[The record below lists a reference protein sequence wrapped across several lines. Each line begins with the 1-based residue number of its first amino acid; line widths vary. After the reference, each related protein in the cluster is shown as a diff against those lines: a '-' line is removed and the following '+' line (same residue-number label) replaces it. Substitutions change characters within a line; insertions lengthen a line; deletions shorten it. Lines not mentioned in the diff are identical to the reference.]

1 MKRSGQKTIRQA
13 AAALCAAAFF
23 LGAAGISSA
32 AQLAPPPQ
40 VSAKSAALLDGT
52 TGECLYVKNGEQRA
66 LIASTTKIMTGLLV
80 CEAGELDRTVTVPD
94 AAVGLE
100 GSSMYLKKDETLT
113 RRDLLYG
120 MMLHS
125 GNDAALT
132 LAISVSG
139 SEAAFVRQMN
149 LRARALGLTQTH
161 FANPHGLDSGENYS
175 TALDL
180 AHLAQA
186 ALQNAQLRAVVSTK
200 TAVCAGRTLTNH
212 NKLLWRYDGCIGV
225 KTGYT
230 RHAGRYLGPG
240 RLARP
245 YCASG
250 LRLCRSWARH
260 ARLSA
265 EQEDRMEERLQKIL
279 ARCAGVSRRRAEEL
293 IAAGRVRVNGNTA
306 QLGEQADAEEDVIEL
321 DGTRVKTRQEPQPVY
336 LMLCKPRGFVTTMHD
351 EKGRRSVAELVADVP
366 ERVYPVGRLDYN
378 SEGLL
383 LMTNDGVLAN
393 ALMHPKKSIDKT
405 YLVWVSG
412 YIAGKEQS
420 LSQPIEIDGRKTS
433 PAAVQLL
440 HEAGTT
446 ALFRV
451 TIHEGR
457 NRQIRRI
464 CERAELTVTRLRRV
478 QEGQLTLGDLKPGQH
493 RPLTETELRAI
504 FEEIQK

>member
-1 MKRSGQKTIRQA
+1 MRRSGQKTIRQA

-139 SEAAFVRQMN
+139 SEGAFVRQMN

-230 RHAGRYLGPG
+230 RHAGRILVSAAERDGRMLIAVTISDPDDWRDHTALLDYGFAVLGSDTPAYPQN
-240 RLARP
+240 RRIVWKNDCKKFWRA
-245 YCASG
+245 A
-250 LRLCRSWARH
+250 
-260 ARLSA
+260 
-265 EQEDRMEERLQKIL
+265 Q
-279 ARCAGVSRRRAEEL
+279 VSH
-293 IAAGRVRVNGNTA
+293 AAGR
-306 QLGEQADAEEDVIEL
+306 
-321 DGTRVKTRQEPQPVY
+321 
-336 LMLCKPRGFVTTMHD
+336 
-351 EKGRRSVAELVADVP
+351 RS
-366 ERVYPVGRLDYN
+366 
-378 SEGLL
+378 
-383 LMTNDGVLAN
+383 
-393 ALMHPKKSIDKT
+393 
-405 YLVWVSG
+405 
-412 YIAGKEQS
+412 
-420 LSQPIEIDGRKTS
+420 
-433 PAAVQLL
+433 
-440 HEAGTT
+440 
-446 ALFRV
+446 
-451 TIHEGR
+451 
-457 NRQIRRI
+457 
-464 CERAELTVTRLRRV
+464 
-478 QEGQLTLGDLKPGQH
+478 
-493 RPLTETELRAI
+493 
-504 FEEIQK
+504 

>member
-1 MKRSGQKTIRQA
+1 MQNETQRSKNDPASGGGTLRRRLFPRRGGYIQRRTARAASAGVGQKRRTARRDDRGVP
-13 AAALCAAAFF
+13 LR
-23 LGAAGISSA
+23 
-32 AQLAPPPQ
+32 
-40 VSAKSAALLDGT
+40 
-52 TGECLYVKNGEQRA
+52 ENGEQRA

-230 RHAGRYLGPG
+230 RHAGRILVSAAERDGRMLIAVTISDPDDWRDHTALLDYGFAVLGRDTPVY
-240 RLARP
+240 P
-245 YCASG
+245 
-250 LRLCRSWARH
+250 
-260 ARLSA
+260 
-265 EQEDRMEERLQKIL
+265 QN
-279 ARCAGVSRRRAEEL
+279 RRIVWKNDCKKFWRAAQAFR
-293 IAAGRVRVNGNTA
+293 AAGR
-306 QLGEQADAEEDVIEL
+306 
-321 DGTRVKTRQEPQPVY
+321 
-336 LMLCKPRGFVTTMHD
+336 
-351 EKGRRSVAELVADVP
+351 RS
-366 ERVYPVGRLDYN
+366 
-378 SEGLL
+378 
-383 LMTNDGVLAN
+383 
-393 ALMHPKKSIDKT
+393 
-405 YLVWVSG
+405 
-412 YIAGKEQS
+412 
-420 LSQPIEIDGRKTS
+420 
-433 PAAVQLL
+433 
-440 HEAGTT
+440 
-446 ALFRV
+446 
-451 TIHEGR
+451 
-457 NRQIRRI
+457 
-464 CERAELTVTRLRRV
+464 
-478 QEGQLTLGDLKPGQH
+478 
-493 RPLTETELRAI
+493 
-504 FEEIQK
+504 

>member
-230 RHAGRYLGPG
+230 RHAGRILVSAAERDG
-240 RLARP
+240 R
-245 YCASG
+245 
-250 LRLCRSWARH
+250 
-260 ARLSA
+260 
-265 EQEDRMEERLQKIL
+265 M
-279 ARCAGVSRRRAEEL
+279 L
-293 IAAGRVRVNGNTA
+293 IAVTISDPDDWRDHTALLDYGFAVLGRDT
-306 QLGEQADAEEDVIEL
+306 
-321 DGTRVKTRQEPQPVY
+321 
-336 LMLCKPRGFVTTMHD
+336 
-351 EKGRRSVAELVADVP
+351 S
-366 ERVYPVGRLDYN
+366 VYPQNRRIVWK
-378 SEGLL
+378 
-383 LMTNDGVLAN
+383 NDC
-393 ALMHPKKSIDKT
+393 KKF
-405 YLVWVSG
+405 WR
-412 YIAGKEQS
+412 AA
-420 LSQPIEIDGRKTS
+420 PAS
-433 PAAVQLL
+433 PAA
-440 HEAGTT
+440 
-446 ALFRV
+446 
-451 TIHEGR
+451 
-457 NRQIRRI
+457 
-464 CERAELTVTRLRRV
+464 RLRS
-478 QEGQLTLGDLKPGQH
+478 
-493 RPLTETELRAI
+493 
-504 FEEIQK
+504 

>member
-230 RHAGRYLGPG
+230 RHAGRILVSAAERDG
-240 RLARP
+240 RMLIAVTISDPDDWRDHAALLDYGFAVLAAQTPVYPQNRRIVWKND
-245 YCASG
+245 CKKFWRAAQAS
-250 LRLCRSWARH
+250 R
-260 ARLSA
+260 
-265 EQEDRMEERLQKIL
+265 
-279 ARCAGVSRRRAEEL
+279 
-293 IAAGRVRVNGNTA
+293 AAGR
-306 QLGEQADAEEDVIEL
+306 
-321 DGTRVKTRQEPQPVY
+321 
-336 LMLCKPRGFVTTMHD
+336 
-351 EKGRRSVAELVADVP
+351 RS
-366 ERVYPVGRLDYN
+366 
-378 SEGLL
+378 
-383 LMTNDGVLAN
+383 
-393 ALMHPKKSIDKT
+393 
-405 YLVWVSG
+405 
-412 YIAGKEQS
+412 
-420 LSQPIEIDGRKTS
+420 
-433 PAAVQLL
+433 
-440 HEAGTT
+440 
-446 ALFRV
+446 
-451 TIHEGR
+451 
-457 NRQIRRI
+457 
-464 CERAELTVTRLRRV
+464 
-478 QEGQLTLGDLKPGQH
+478 
-493 RPLTETELRAI
+493 
-504 FEEIQK
+504 